1 MPTTT
6 SASTTRAAQRRRRS
20 CKGPPPRQPWCCSL
34 GLDPSTVAATA
45 TAAGRSPLPAPP
57 HQVAPPLSRRIRSPG
72 RVSPIDDPT
81 LPASV
86 GSSVS
91 VRLSSVTE
99 CPPPALLG
107 PPPGAVEK
115 PREILNLRLVDK
127 GVILEVNELERV
139 RGESEVVR
147 KVVGEL
153 GGELTVEGM
162 VEVEAFRE
170 AVDMMLEDEDEAAAM
185 RRLARGGVARAIDV
199 LEVSS
204 PLLYYAATAC
214 LLICAQILL
223 FVCLLTTKLSENVY
237 WFYAN

>member
-1 MPTTT
+1 M
-6 SASTTRAAQRRRRS
+6 
-20 CKGPPPRQPWCCSL
+20 
-34 GLDPSTVAATA
+34 
-45 TAAGRSPLPAPP
+45 
-57 HQVAPPLSRRIRSPG
+57 
-72 RVSPIDDPT
+72 
-81 LPASV
+81 PASV

>member
-1 MPTTT
+1 
-6 SASTTRAAQRRRRS
+6 
-20 CKGPPPRQPWCCSL
+20 
-34 GLDPSTVAATA
+34 
-45 TAAGRSPLPAPP
+45 
-57 HQVAPPLSRRIRSPG
+57 
-72 RVSPIDDPT
+72 

>member
-1 MPTTT
+1 M
-6 SASTTRAAQRRRRS
+6 
-20 CKGPPPRQPWCCSL
+20 
-34 GLDPSTVAATA
+34 
-45 TAAGRSPLPAPP
+45 
-57 HQVAPPLSRRIRSPG
+57 
-72 RVSPIDDPT
+72 
-81 LPASV
+81 
-86 GSSVS
+86 
-91 VRLSSVTE
+91 RLSSVTE

>member
-1 MPTTT
+1 
-6 SASTTRAAQRRRRS
+6 
-20 CKGPPPRQPWCCSL
+20 
-34 GLDPSTVAATA
+34 
-45 TAAGRSPLPAPP
+45 
-57 HQVAPPLSRRIRSPG
+57 
-72 RVSPIDDPT
+72 
-81 LPASV
+81 
-86 GSSVS
+86 
-91 VRLSSVTE
+91 
-99 CPPPALLG
+99 
-107 PPPGAVEK
+107 VEK

-170 AVDMMLEDEDEAAAM
+170 AVDMMLEDGDEAAEM

-204 PLLYYAATAC
+204 PLLYLRCYF

-223 FVCLLTTKLSENVY
+223 FVCLLTYQVV
-237 WFYAN
+237 

>member
-1 MPTTT
+1 M
-6 SASTTRAAQRRRRS
+6 
-20 CKGPPPRQPWCCSL
+20 
-34 GLDPSTVAATA
+34 
-45 TAAGRSPLPAPP
+45 
-57 HQVAPPLSRRIRSPG
+57 
-72 RVSPIDDPT
+72 
-81 LPASV
+81 
-86 GSSVS
+86 
-91 VRLSSVTE
+91 
-99 CPPPALLG
+99 
-107 PPPGAVEK
+107 EK

-170 AVDMMLEDEDEAAAM
+170 AVDMMLEDDEDEAAAM

>member
-1 MPTTT
+1 M
-6 SASTTRAAQRRRRS
+6 
-20 CKGPPPRQPWCCSL
+20 
-34 GLDPSTVAATA
+34 
-45 TAAGRSPLPAPP
+45 
-57 HQVAPPLSRRIRSPG
+57 
-72 RVSPIDDPT
+72 
-81 LPASV
+81 
-86 GSSVS
+86 
-91 VRLSSVTE
+91 
-99 CPPPALLG
+99 
-107 PPPGAVEK
+107 EK

-170 AVDMMLEDEDEAAAM
+170 AVDMMLEDGDEAAAM

-204 PLLYYAATAC
+204 PLLY
-214 LLICAQILL
+214 LR
-223 FVCLLTTKLSENVY
+223 
-237 WFYAN
+237 